1 MGLWEWLKVFTK
13 RERMIATIFDIDG
26 TLVESFGFDDACY
39 ISAIREVLGEV
50 YIHDDWSKYKNV
62 TDTGSLRQIMEEN
75 KIQENGQIKQVRTKF
90 GKLIRQYLQDGGE
103 CRAKDGAVHLINKLL
118 AAEGYE
124 VGFATGGWRH
134 TAKMKLLH
142 AGFNLRNTVL
152 TSSDDGDERVTIMKT
167 CLFALG
173 NYFERIVYIG
183 DAEWDRQAT
192 EELGWH
198 FIGVGGRLK
207 GKCEFWIEDFSSHD
221 TFMKMLYA

>member
-1 MGLWEWLKVFTK
+1 
-13 RERMIATIFDIDG
+13 MIATIFDIDG

-75 KIQENGQIKQVRTKF
+75 RIREKEQIKEVRMKF
-90 GKLIRQYLQDGGE
+90 GEMIRQYLQNGGK
-103 CRAKDGAVHLINKLL
+103 CRPKKGAIHLINKLSTTN
-118 AAEGYE
+118 GYE

-134 TAKMKLLH
+134 TATMKLQH

-152 TSSDDGDERVTIMKT
+152 TSSDDGDERVTIMKK

-173 NYFERIVYIG
+173 NNFQRTVYIG
-183 DAEWDRQAT
+183 DAEWDMQAT
-192 EELGWH
+192 QALGWH
-198 FIGVGGRLK
+198 FIGVGARLK
-207 GKCEFWIEDFSSHD
+207 GKCNFWVEDFSNYD
-221 TFMKMLYA
+221 TFMKMLHA